1 MKQKMKPIRGLMITV
16 ILLASSSLL
25 TGCNVEKARAI
36 QGAAVQF
43 RAESLA
49 AIDALDDMHRQ
60 ELTLPARSPA
70 EIRREFISN
79 ILGSARDA
87 DAELVELAIDPYQ
100 PPAYPAW
107 DEFILDL
114 KGQYTNFAAIFDK
127 IDSGAL
133 VSKEEVKQSVEY
145 GQKLTVQMVLFADA
159 LSKNPP
165 VLYRQRNVI
174 VKKLRDQQR
183 QYRKLQAQVRDEYG
197 TVEAAPGSLR
207 DRLRDIENQV
217 GELLGTWQQVREQEQ
232 KLLDTTLAQCL
243 KAAVLGK
250 ELGQLMAQYDQLDLS
265 RINVLVPRILNVAAT
280 ITGRDYGVL
289 RVRATGLL
297 ADIRRDPLWSQ
308 VTRDLVDRVNSAI
321 SERSQPA
328 SSLPINLSP

>member
-1 MKQKMKPIRGLMITV
+1 MKPIHGLMMTV
-16 ILLASSSLL
+16 IVVASSSLL

-49 AIDALDDMHRQ
+49 AISALDEMHRQ
-60 ELTLPARSPA
+60 ELAPPPRSPA

-79 ILGSARDA
+79 ILGSSRDA

-107 DEFILDL
+107 DDFILEV
-114 KGQYTNFAAIFDK
+114 KGQYINFAAIFDK
-127 IDSGAL
+127 LDSGAL
-133 VSKEEVKQSVEY
+133 VSQQEVRQSAEY
-145 GQKLTVQMVLFADA
+145 AQKLTVQMALFADA

-174 VKKLRDQQR
+174 VKKLRDHQR
-183 QYRKLQAQVRDEYG
+183 QYRALQTQIRNDYG
-197 TVEAAPGSLR
+197 TVDAAPGSLR

-217 GELLGTWQQVREQEQ
+217 GEMLGVWQQVREQEQ
-232 KLLDTTLAQCL
+232 RLLDTTLAQCL

-250 ELGQLMAQYDQLDLS
+250 ELGQLIAQYDQLDLS
-265 RINVLVPRILNVAAT
+265 RINILVPRILNAAAT
-280 ITGRDYGVL
+280 ITGRDYGTL
-289 RVRATGLL
+289 QVRATGLISE
-297 ADIRRDPLWSQ
+297 IRRDPLWSK
-308 VTRDLVDRVNSAI
+308 VTSELTDRVNAAI
-321 SERSQPA
+321 AARSQPA
-328 SSLPINLSP
+328 NAFPASLSP

>member
-1 MKQKMKPIRGLMITV
+1 MKPIQGLMMTV
-16 ILLASSSLL
+16 IVVASSSLL

-49 AIDALDDMHRQ
+49 AIAALDEMHRQ
-60 ELTLPARSPA
+60 ELSLPARSPA
-70 EIRREFISN
+70 EIRREFINN
-79 ILGSARDA
+79 ILGSSRDA

-107 DEFILDL
+107 DDFILEL
-114 KGQYTNFAAIFDK
+114 KGQYINFAAIFDK
-127 IDSGAL
+127 LDSGAL
-133 VSKEEVKQSVEY
+133 VSQQEVRQSAEY
-145 GQKLTVQMVLFADA
+145 AQKLTVQMALFADA

-183 QYRKLQAQVRDEYG
+183 QYRALQTQIRNDYG
-197 TVEAAPGSLR
+197 TIDAAPGSLR

-217 GELLGTWQQVREQEQ
+217 GELLGVWQQVREQEQ
-232 KLLDTTLAQCL
+232 RLLDTTLAQCL

-250 ELGQLMAQYDQLDLS
+250 ELGQLIAQYDQLDLS
-265 RINVLVPRILNVAAT
+265 RINILVPRILNTAAT
-280 ITGRDYGVL
+280 LTGRDYGTL
-289 RVRATGLL
+289 QVRATGLI
-297 ADIRRDPLWSQ
+297 AEIRRDPLWSK
-308 VTRDLVDRVNSAI
+308 VTSDLTDRVNAAI
-321 SERSQPA
+321 AARSQPA
-328 SSLPINLSP
+328 TALPASLSP